1 MKPLYLAVLASCL
14 TASEVLAQEH
24 YTEGPVWECS
34 SYRTK
39 PGHFDHY
46 MEYLRQNLLPQNQEA
61 KKAGLVLDQKTYMHV
76 PANPTEPDV
85 LLCTLHRS
93 FAKAL
98 DYNATDDARGKEIAA
113 RHWKTRDE
121 ERQRDMSAQRLEF
134 RDFLGTSYWRE
145 VDLKPI
151 GPGSRPVR

>member
-1 MKPLYLAVLASCL
+1 MKRLSVVVLMSCF
-14 TASEVLAQEH
+14 AAPAALAQEH

-39 PGHFDHY
+39 QGHFDDY
-46 MEYLRQNLLPQNQEA
+46 MKYLRQNFLPQSQEA
-61 KKAGLVLDQKTYMHV
+61 KKAGLSLDQKIYMHV

-85 LLCTLHRS
+85 LLCTLHPS

-98 DYNATDDARGKEIAA
+98 DYNATDEAKGKEIAA
-113 RHWKTRDE
+113 KHYKTTDE
-121 ERQRDMSAQRLEF
+121 QKQRDVAAKRLEF

-145 VDLKPI
+145 VNLKPM
-151 GPGSRPVR
+151 PATP